1 MENFPITEHKIYT
14 RKLIFFFLLLHIGLF
29 YFFHFN
35 HSAFEINYA
44 GDNYANIF
52 DSFNYEKYTQDDS
65 YIDSFSKEIN
75 TTQFFNDHTFVF
87 KLSLIKIV
95 ELMPFATTVFLQF
108 LIMFLI
114 YVTFIINIL
123 KFNLKN
129 KYLILILLLSL
140 TPSFNYWS
148 CYISK
153 TSIIALAVNLVFLFI
168 LTIYLQKK
176 ITLFSIA
183 ALLSGLFI
191 LFFIKQTY
199 IYLFMYLFLNLLIF
213 FIFKNIK
220 IILFFILFFINI
232 LFILFVFYIYDIYNF
247 ICNSE
252 IFLNSICS
260 TKAFS
265 LISYSQDLTVISNS
279 YSDGSSTRDIKLIDI
294 KELVLFYPYYFYLSF
309 FGPGI
314 FEINNIFLLILY
326 MEKIFIF
333 VLIIFF
339 LKDNLKF
346 KKEYILTLFVL
357 VIIFF
362 IFTLP
367 YTTQSIWNIGSGIRY
382 RTEIFLPFIYFLI
395 LYKNKIITY

>member
-1 MENFPITEHKIYT
+1 
-14 RKLIFFFLLLHIGLF
+14 
-29 YFFHFN
+29 
-35 HSAFEINYA
+35 
-44 GDNYANIF
+44 
-52 DSFNYEKYTQDDS
+52 
-65 YIDSFSKEIN
+65 
-75 TTQFFNDHTFVF
+75 
-87 KLSLIKIV
+87 
-95 ELMPFATTVFLQF
+95 
-108 LIMFLI
+108 
-114 YVTFIINIL
+114 
-123 KFNLKN
+123 
-129 KYLILILLLSL
+129 
-140 TPSFNYWS
+140 
-148 CYISK
+148 
-153 TSIIALAVNLVFLFI
+153 
-168 LTIYLQKK
+168 
-176 ITLFSIA
+176 
-183 ALLSGLFI
+183 
-191 LFFIKQTY
+191 KQTY